1 MWPFG
6 KSTQARVE
14 DEMKKY
20 GFLAGLPITVTE
32 RGGTVYF
39 GYRNA
44 ANITRSTVRLNL
56 PAANAVL
63 GTLGIAAITP

>member
-1 MWPFG
+1 MRNQHLGASFATVAG
-6 KSTQARVE
+6 QA
-14 DEMKKY
+14 
-20 GFLAGLPITVTE
+20 LALPGC
-32 RGGTVYF
+32 GGTVYF

-63 GTLGIAAITP
+63 GALGIAAIAP